1 MLERC
6 RVLKDSSP
14 QKKHGFTIGGY
25 STGLSIHIQYI
36 EAGARD
42 FHHLL
47 RMWPRLLSKE
57 NGRIIEPKETLS
69 CLIPLLLVVSTRQLE
84 ILVTSLS
91 VKSSS
96 Q

>member
-47 RMWPRLLSKE
+47 
-57 NGRIIEPKETLS
+57 
-69 CLIPLLLVVSTRQLE
+69 
-84 ILVTSLS
+84 
-91 VKSSS
+91 
-96 Q
+96 